1 MSTNGWQVER
11 QAAAAALIAAG
22 WTPEMVAGVL
32 GCSAQTASTW
42 ARRDR
47 QQPTTDPRTRR
58 AIVLRLHERGW
69 TFARIASRLGVSV
82 RYVSR
87 LCSWT
92 RLADAGPAED
102 PPAAPAAPPE
112 ATPPSIEGPE
122 LPTVQPPADDTGD
135 GVDAAGVERAQ
146 GAA

>member
-82 RYVSR
+82 RYVSK
-87 LCSWT
+87 LAGWT

-102 PPAAPAAPPE
+102 PPAAPAQADGAAAAVPPVAAE
-112 ATPPSIEGPE
+112 T
-122 LPTVQPPADDTGD
+122 TVALADAAGD
-135 GVDAAGVERAQ
+135 GADAAGVERAQ